1 MPRGDGRRRTTRYTV
16 TLTVP
21 RRGGWRAWGA
31 VRSDFEAALASPGD
45 PAVLAAELASE
56 KRRGADFVRAVI
68 VVTAAAADVAEAV
81 AIAWEAFRSAAA
93 GDRLGWDLAVAAAE
107 ARPQAAASPRSQ
119 PDRQSV

>member
-1 MPRGDGRRRTTRYTV
+1 VPKGDGRRRSTRYTV

-31 VRSDFEAALASPGD
+31 VRSDFEAAPASPGD

-56 KRRGADFVRAVI
+56 KRRGADHVQAVV

-81 AIAWEAFRSAAA
+81 TIAWEAFRSAAA
-93 GDRLGWDLAVAAAE
+93 GDRLGWDLASAAAD
-107 ARPQAAASPRSQ
+107 ARPQAAASPRE
-119 PDRQSV
+119 PA